1 MQRKAEEG
9 DPLRRTKSLAAVAL
23 TSALML
29 GTTAFPALAIND
41 SRVPADECSDNP
53 KAVGEPGGVPLSNP
67 GIAQAEPVGPPVSAN
82 NPGQS
87 TGAQGQNYSR
97 APAHCD

>member
-1 MQRKAEEG
+1 M
-9 DPLRRTKSLAAVAL
+9 RRTKRLLTVAL
-23 TSALML
+23 TSVLIL
-29 GTTAFPALAIND
+29 GTAAFPALAIND

-87 TGAQGQNYSR
+87 TGAQGQNNSQG
-97 APAHCD
+97 PAHCD